1 MLTSPNF
8 KELLNLFKKHRCE
21 YLIVGG
27 YAVMKYSEPR
37 FTKDLDIV
45 VATHSKNAEAVF
57 SALKEFGAPLTNL
70 SHYDFSKEGYF
81 YKMGNSPMR
90 VDILMSIPG
99 IIFNEAWQRRVT
111 EDIEGVEMH
120 FISKP
125 DLIAAKRAAGRPQD
139 LIDADLL
146 EKISSSNE
154 NK

>member
-45 VATHSKNAEAVF
+45 VATHSKNASAVF
-57 SALKEFGAPLTNL
+57 SALKDFGAPLKNL
-70 SHYDFSKEGYF
+70 SEDDFAKEGYF
-81 YKMGNSPMR
+81 YKMGNPPMR

-99 IIFNEAWQRRVT
+99 ITFNEAWQRRVT

-125 DLIAAKRAAGRPQD
+125 DLIAAKRAAGRAQD
-139 LIDADLL
+139 LIDAALL
-146 EKISSSNE
+146 EKNG
-154 NK
+154 